1 MSAGST
7 NLIEITSPT
16 LAPGTYDVVRST
28 DSVTFGGVLSLA
40 FSGGAYTNGSAIPV
54 YEFPGDNYDGNFEAI
69 TSTGLGPY
77 QSALFDPTTG
87 LVTVIPEPG
96 PVALVGGGLALLVV
110 LRRRRK

>member
-1 MSAGST
+1 
-7 NLIEITSPT
+7 
-16 LAPGTYDVVRST
+16 VVKST
-28 DSVTFGGVLSLA
+28 DFVTFGGVLSLA
-40 FSGGAYTNGSAIPV
+40 FSGGAYTNGSAVKV
-54 YEFPGDNYDGNFEAI
+54 YDVPGDNYDGNFEAI

-77 QSALFDPTTG
+77 QSALFDPATG